1 MKITFTNRDEILN
14 LLFAMNTRII
24 NTEIQIENLKEI
36 GGIENLK
43 RAKKLETKNNFN
55 NEIRNKIET
64 VLSTQD

>member
-14 LLFAMNTRII
+14 LLLAMNTRII
-24 NTEIQIENLKEI
+24 NSEIQIENLKDI

-55 NEIRNKIET
+55 NEIRNKIED
-64 VLSTQD
+64 VLLGN

>member
-14 LLFAMNTRII
+14 LLFAMNTRIF
-24 NTEIQIENLKEI
+24 NSQTKIENLKEI

-64 VLSTQD
+64 VLSMQD

>member
-43 RAKKLETKNNFN
+43 RAKKLETKNDFN

>member
-24 NTEIQIENLKEI
+24 NAEIQIENLKEI

-43 RAKKLETKNNFN
+43 RAKKLETKNDFN
-55 NEIRNKIET
+55 NEIRNKIEN
-64 VLSTQD
+64 VLLGN

>member
-36 GGIENLK
+36 AGIENLK
-43 RAKKLETKNNFN
+43 RAKKLETKNDFN
-55 NEIRNKIET
+55 NKIRNKIET

>member
-14 LLFAMNTRII
+14 LLFAMNTRIF
-24 NTEIQIENLKEI
+24 NSQTQIENLKEI

-64 VLSTQD
+64 VLSMQD

>member
-36 GGIENLK
+36 AGIENLK

-55 NEIRNKIET
+55 NEIRNKIEN
-64 VLSTQD
+64 VLLGN

>member
-1 MKITFTNRDEILN
+1 MQITFTNRDEILN

-24 NTEIQIENLKEI
+24 DSEIQIENLKEI

-64 VLSTQD
+64 VLSMQD

>member
-14 LLFAMNTRII
+14 LLFAMNTRIF
-24 NTEIQIENLKEI
+24 NTQTQIENLKEI

-43 RAKKLETKNNFN
+43 RAEKLETKNDFN

>member
-36 GGIENLK
+36 AGIENLK
-43 RAKKLETKNNFN
+43 RAKKLETKNDFN

-64 VLSTQD
+64 VLSMQD

>member
-1 MKITFTNRDEILN
+1 MQITFTNRDEILN

-36 GGIENLK
+36 AGIENLK
-43 RAKKLETKNNFN
+43 RAKKLETKNDFN

>member
-36 GGIENLK
+36 AGIENLK
-43 RAKKLETKNNFN
+43 RAKKLETKNDFN

>member
-1 MKITFTNRDEILN
+1 MKVTFTNRDEILN
-14 LLFAMNTRII
+14 LLFAMNARII
-24 NTEIQIENLKEI
+24 DTEIQIENLKDI

>member
-36 GGIENLK
+36 AGIENLK
-43 RAKKLETKNNFN
+43 RAKKLETKNDFN
-55 NEIRNKIET
+55 NEIRNKIEN
-64 VLSTQD
+64 VLLGN

>member
-1 MKITFTNRDEILN
+1 MQITFTNRDEILN

-24 NTEIQIENLKEI
+24 DSEIQIENLKDI

-55 NEIRNKIET
+55 NEIRNKIEN
-64 VLSTQD
+64 VLLGN

>member
-1 MKITFTNRDEILN
+1 MQITFTNRDEILN

-24 NTEIQIENLKEI
+24 NSEIQIENLKEI
-36 GGIENLK
+36 GGTENLK

-64 VLSTQD
+64 VLSMQD